1 MKDDVFRIV
10 NADPSRSMKLR
21 PGLSEQVA
29 DVLRA
34 EILSGEWS
42 PGARLHEVEISGRLG
57 ISRGP
62 VRDAIRILQNEGL
75 LTSDWHKGAFIRTLT
90 LKDAIE
96 IYTLR
101 TALESLAIDRAIT
114 FRTGAD
120 LEQLE
125 ERMKDIEYARDTG
138 KQADMLMADIAF
150 HQQIYIAA
158 HHELLFQSWASLRS
172 QIAFVL
178 LQRQE
183 STADY
188 KDLMVQ
194 EHRLLFEVIRD
205 QDRQQAAGM
214 IHEHIASAFER
225 LTGKLY
231 PLDAAGPEHGA
242 DGFSVSASRTDQ

>member
-10 NADPSRSMKLR
+10 NADPSKTTKLR
-21 PGLSEQVA
+21 LGVSDQVA
-29 DVLRA
+29 DILRV
-34 EILSGEWS
+34 EILSGEPPAGS
-42 PGARLHEVEISGRLG
+42 RLHEAEISDRLG

-62 VRDAIRILQNEGL
+62 VRDSLRTLQSEGL
-75 LTSDWHKGAFIRTLT
+75 ITSDWHKGAFVRTLT

-101 TALESLAIDRAIT
+101 TALERLAIDRAIT
-114 FRTGAD
+114 FRTGVD

-125 ERMKDIEYARDTG
+125 GRIQDIERARDAPDQT
-138 KQADMLMADIAF
+138 DMLMADIAF
-150 HQQIYIAA
+150 HQQIYVAA

-183 STADY
+183 PTADY

-194 EHRLLFEVIRD
+194 EHRLLYQVIRD
-205 QDRQQAAGM
+205 QNREKAVEM
-214 IHEHIASAFER
+214 IQEHVSSAFER
-225 LTGKLY
+225 LKGKLY
-231 PLDAAGPEHGA
+231 PLEPARIGP
-242 DGFSVSASRTDQ
+242 